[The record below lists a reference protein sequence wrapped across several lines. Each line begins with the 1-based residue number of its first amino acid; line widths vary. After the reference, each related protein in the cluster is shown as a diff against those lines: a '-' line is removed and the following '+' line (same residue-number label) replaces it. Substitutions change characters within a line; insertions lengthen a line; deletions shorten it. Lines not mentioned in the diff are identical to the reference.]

1 MAIHSQRF
9 FNATADSTGRIG
21 GKIIWPFSKDWE
33 GIATFLVHVDSF
45 PYLQTSRTVD
55 HDYLCAGVKYVG
67 TVELYC

>member
-1 MAIHSQRF
+1 MAIHSLRF

-45 PYLQTSRTVD
+45 PYL
-55 HDYLCAGVKYVG
+55 
-67 TVELYC
+67 